1 MADKPR
7 PMATHVGGEVVD
19 MEKEGWSNMSR
30 QTLARRIW
38 GDGMQEA
45 YINSQEVPLDIQL
58 DVLS

>member
-19 MEKEGWSNMSR
+19 MEKEGWSYMSR
-30 QTLARRIW
+30 QTLARIR
-38 GDGMQEA
+38 GYGMQEA
-45 YINSQEVPLDIQL
+45 YINRQEVPLDIQL